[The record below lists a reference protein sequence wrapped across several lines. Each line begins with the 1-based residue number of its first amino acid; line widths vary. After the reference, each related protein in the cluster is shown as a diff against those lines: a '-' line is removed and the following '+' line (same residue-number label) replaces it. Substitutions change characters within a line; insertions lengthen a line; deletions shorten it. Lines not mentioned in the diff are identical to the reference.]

1 MGGRNQEREFSP
13 IVATLD
19 IWAWFERGLKVFA
32 NTTHVSYGWNI
43 AEGSGLYTV
52 ERLIWTKVE

>member
-13 IVATLD
+13 IVATWD

-32 NTTHVSYGWNI
+32 DTSQVPYGWNI
-43 AEGSGLYTV
+43 AEGSGLYTGEV
-52 ERLIWTKVE
+52 DLDKG